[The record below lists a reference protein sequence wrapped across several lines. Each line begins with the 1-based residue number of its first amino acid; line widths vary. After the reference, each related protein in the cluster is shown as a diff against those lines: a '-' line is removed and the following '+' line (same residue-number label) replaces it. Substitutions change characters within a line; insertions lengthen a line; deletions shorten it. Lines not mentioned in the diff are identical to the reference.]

1 MCLVCNVIHSF
12 LEKYVIFLLI
22 HDHCFDNTLPAR
34 NSVGVRRLVRVS
46 PGFGLAA
53 IERTGTP
60 QEGAA
65 TARWRGLPARTA
77 GSPSGGRIAWQK
89 TGVLRGNRFR
99 RGIRSPDRD
108 RRGTARPFSEG
119 GAGLGADPEAG
130 APGPN
135 GCGSARCRGQEGGS
149 FHRGGRPQRRSQ
161 TPFRRNAARALR
173 REPRPESVRTGRMLG
188 PSGSGVCGREA
199 DNPLENSAL
208 VPSHPGAKRVRG

>member
-99 RGIRSPDRD
+99 RGIRSQDRD

-119 GAGLGADPEAG
+119 GAGFGADPEAG

-149 FHRGGRPQRRSQ
+149 FHRGDGRSDEAKLRFGGTRPGRCGGNPGRR
-161 TPFRRNAARALR
+161 
-173 REPRPESVRTGRMLG
+173 
-188 PSGSGVCGREA
+188 VCGPEGC
-199 DNPLENSAL
+199 L
-208 VPSHPGAKRVRG
+208 VPRDRVFAAGKQTIPWRIRHSCQATRAPSV